1 MISPGKSAV
10 LSSLDMTVPLWQKRS
25 MSARCLILGLLVPFS
40 ALHASGAGKGSAP
53 QGSPVTPAAEAMN
66 RPLSSAELKGSSKA
80 IFQRVIQARLYQLGS
95 WTLADP
101 SQTPVTAARTIASL
115 KPSFVTGLLRLPD
128 RGIPG
133 NAEVEAFNTV
143 RAAVMAADKGCRFDA
158 VLNVGG
164 EREADPLI
172 RRMKEITTL
181 LHHDAWTLFVA
192 PDDVSVNPEVLED
205 TIAYAHSQGQMA
217 GYDGPLSLIPEGVDY
232 IVVRAWDLKVNRDQ
246 IERLRSKHRVPLV
259 VEVPTAFGG
268 KPSKDCTDYVSNMNA
283 PGKGKVLTDLAEN
296 QSAWGYRLAYPVFY
310 PVEPNKHAFDATK
323 EPILMVTIRS
333 LLARFN

>member
-1 MISPGKSAV
+1 MCP
-10 LSSLDMTVPLWQKRS
+10 
-25 MSARCLILGLLVPFS
+25 RCLILGFLIPFS
-40 ALHASGAGKGSAP
+40 ALHASGAGKGHAA
-53 QGSPVTPAAEAMN
+53 QSPSPTPASETIN
-66 RPLSSAELKGSSKA
+66 QPLSQGALKGSYKT

-101 SQTPVTAARTIASL
+101 SQTPVTAARTITSL

-232 IVVRAWDLKVNRDQ
+232 IVVRAWDLKVNREQ
-246 IERLRSKHRVPLV
+246 IERLRSKHRVPLL
-259 VEVPTAFGG
+259 VEIPTTFGN
-268 KPSKDCTDYVSNMNA
+268 KPNTDCTDYVTKMNA
-283 PGKGKVLTDLAEN
+283 TEKGEVLTDLAEN
-296 QSAWGYRLAYPVFY
+296 QGAWGYRFAYPVFY
-310 PVEPNKHAFDATK
+310 PIEPNRHAFDATK
-323 EPILMVTIRS
+323 ETILMVTIRS
-333 LLARFN
+333 LLARYN